1 MKDEQS
7 DSDLEIMSVRLPDV
21 RVGDMV
27 SLNDP
32 RGHRRWVRVIGLF
45 SGVARA
51 ARLWIADGETA
62 HVLHVT
68 APHHRRV
75 RIGRNVVRDC

>member
-1 MKDEQS
+1 MNQKQGAPN
-7 DSDLEIMSVRLPDV
+7 LEIMSVRLPDV

-45 SGVARA
+45 SGVARSS
-51 ARLWIADGETA
+51 RLWIADGETA

-75 RIGRNVVRDC
+75 RIGRHINA

>member
-1 MKDEQS
+1 MNQKQGAPN
-7 DSDLEIMSVRLPDV
+7 LEIMSVRLPDV

-45 SGVARA
+45 QWGGAILSSVDSGREKQ
-51 ARLWIADGETA
+51 LMSCMS
-62 HVLHVT
+62 
-68 APHHRRV
+68 PHL
-75 RIGRNVVRDC
+75 IIVVCVSVDT